1 MPEVYK
7 RKVGWNLT
15 IPKDMADAMAYYTAV
30 YYDEDF
36 NKAEEFLKKYVQK
49 YVGKT
54 KVKEFCTEIIETP
67 LPEDT
72 IKDAVDMFLKD
83 KITFKELKA
92 IHFLRLDDVYMYEV
106 LNDGKNSKKII
117 SLINKC

>member
-1 MPEVYK
+1 M
-7 RKVGWNLT
+7 GWNLT
-15 IPKDMADAMAYYTAV
+15 IPRDMADAMAYYTAV
-30 YYDEDF
+30 YCDKDF
-36 NKAEEFLKKYVQK
+36 NKAEAFLKKYVLK
-49 YVGKT
+49 HVSK
-54 KVKEFCTEIIETP
+54 KKAKEFCTEIIETL

-92 IHFLRLDDVYMYEV
+92 IHFLRLDEVYMYEV

>member
-1 MPEVYK
+1 M
-7 RKVGWNLT
+7 GWNLT
-15 IPKDMADAMAYYTAV
+15 ISKEMSRIMTINAHLYHEED
-30 YYDEDF
+30 YDRTE
-36 NKAEEFLKKYVQK
+36 AFLKKYVLK
-49 YVGKT
+49 HVSK
-54 KVKEFCTEIIETP
+54 KKAKEFCTEIIETP

-92 IHFLRLDDVYMYEV
+92 IHFLRLDEVYMYEV